1 MGSAGAGGDC
11 NDKLLMRLGLIV
23 KVTLNKDLRKGGS
36 CLANIWEKSCPDKGV
51 WLQRCEKEEEIRS
64 ERKEGFVGY

>member
-23 KVTLNKDLRKGGS
+23 KVTL
-36 CLANIWEKSCPDKGV
+36 E
-51 WLQRCEKEEEIRS
+51 QRPEEGRELFCQYLGEELSRQRS
-64 ERKEGFVGY
+64 VAAEV